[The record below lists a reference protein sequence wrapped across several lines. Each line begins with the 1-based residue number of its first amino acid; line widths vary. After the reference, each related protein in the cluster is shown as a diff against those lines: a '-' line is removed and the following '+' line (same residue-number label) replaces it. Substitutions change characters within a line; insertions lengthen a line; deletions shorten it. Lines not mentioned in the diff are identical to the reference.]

1 MGKTFK
7 DMKKEG
13 KVTLDGPKVK
23 DRIPFAPAT
32 QRHKAG
38 KGKGSYNRKN
48 KPPTAVEEAEE
59 MNTDEVDKKVEE
71 LTKRSKPKY
80 PFKKVEELVKRS
92 KPKYP
97 FKKGEELAKRS
108 KPKYP
113 FKKGEKS
120 EAKKA
125 DLERMR
131 EENKNKKLSPP
142 KQNKLEGG
150 LQKRLKKELN
160 ESASIIKFI
169 EAIMTEDH
177 AKAHKY
183 LKDTINKKI
192 QEKISQ
198 EIEKPLF

>member
-23 DRIPFAPAT
+23 DRKAFAPST
-32 QRHKAG
+32 RKHKAE
-38 KGKGSYNRKN
+38 KGKGSYNRK
-48 KPPTAVEEAEE
+48 KPREEDAE
-59 MNTDEVDKKVEE
+59 
-71 LTKRSKPKY
+71 
-80 PFKKVEELVKRS
+80 FKKDET
-92 KPKYP
+92 
-97 FKKGEELAKRS
+97 
-108 KPKYP
+108 
-113 FKKGEKS
+113 S
-120 EAKKA
+120 EVKKA

-131 EENKNKKLSPP
+131 EENKGKKLSPPEQAKLKKLKGSDFEMSEVKKADLERMRKENKGKKLSPP
-142 KQNKLEGG
+142 KQTKLKGG
-150 LQKRLKKELN
+150 LQKTLKKELN

>member
-23 DRIPFAPAT
+23 DRKAFAPST
-32 QRHKAG
+32 QKHKAE

-48 KPPTAVEEAEE
+48 KPPEEDAE
-59 MNTDEVDKKVEE
+59 
-71 LTKRSKPKY
+71 
-80 PFKKVEELVKRS
+80 FKKDET
-92 KPKYP
+92 
-97 FKKGEELAKRS
+97 
-108 KPKYP
+108 
-113 FKKGEKS
+113 S
-120 EAKKA
+120 EVKKA
-125 DLERMR
+125 DLKRMR
-131 EENKNKKLSPP
+131 EENKGKKLSPP
-142 KQNKLEGG
+142 KQTKLKGG
-150 LQKRLKKELN
+150 LQKTLKKELN

>member
-1 MGKTFK
+1 
-7 DMKKEG
+7 
-13 KVTLDGPKVK
+13 
-23 DRIPFAPAT
+23 
-32 QRHKAG
+32 
-38 KGKGSYNRKN
+38 
-48 KPPTAVEEAEE
+48 
-59 MNTDEVDKKVEE
+59 
-71 LTKRSKPKY
+71 
-80 PFKKVEELVKRS
+80 
-92 KPKYP
+92 
-97 FKKGEELAKRS
+97 
-108 KPKYP
+108 
-113 FKKGEKS
+113 
-120 EAKKA
+120 
-125 DLERMR
+125 MR

>member
-23 DRIPFAPAT
+23 DRKAFAPST
-32 QRHKAG
+32 QKHEAK
-38 KGKGSYNRKN
+38 KGKGSYNRK
-48 KPPTAVEEAEE
+48 KPREEDAEE

-71 LTKRSKPKY
+71 LA
-80 PFKKVEELVKRS
+80 KRS

-125 DLERMR
+125 DLERMS

>member
-23 DRIPFAPAT
+23 DRKAFAPST
-32 QRHKAG
+32 QKHKAE

-48 KPPTAVEEAEE
+48 KPPEEDAEE
-59 MNTDEVDKKVEE
+59 MNTDEVDKKV
-71 LTKRSKPKY
+71 
-80 PFKKVEELVKRS
+80 
-92 KPKYP
+92 
-97 FKKGEELAKRS
+97 EELAKRS

-113 FKKGEKS
+113 FKKGETS
-120 EAKKA
+120 EVKKA
-125 DLERMR
+125 DLKRMR
-131 EENKNKKLSPP
+131 EENKGKKLSPP
-142 KQNKLEGG
+142 KQNKLKGG
-150 LQKRLKKELN
+150 LQKTLKKELN